1 MSPILRIL
9 SAFET
14 DPVEPPRIFD
24 ETEWEQQWFREIF
37 GMPVQPPKRHEMFFP
52 IHIIHFVEIPEA
64 ALEGNEKT
72 F

>member
-24 ETEWEQQWFREIF
+24 ETEWEQQWLREIF
-37 GMPVQPPKRHEMFFP
+37 GMPVQPQPRETFFP

-64 ALEGNEKT
+64 ALGGNEKT